1 MCRFSPEGYKKRF
14 SFPFP
19 QHLFCRRCAF
29 LPVVRKTLTVQKT
42 APKTDFSS
50 VSLRRNSIPRYHSNW
65 SVAIADPLIRL
76 KQALRLY
83 AAARGGLIGLSPFNS
98 KLGSDWSYE
107 TPRTGSQRPPAL
119 CSGVFRPSSSQPL
132 SCNYYTTPEEDCQ

>member
-19 QHLFCRRCAF
+19 QHRFCRRRAF

-76 KQALRLY
+76 RQALRLY
-83 AAARGGLIGLSPFNS
+83 AAERGGLIG
-98 KLGSDWSYE
+98 
-107 TPRTGSQRPPAL
+107 
-119 CSGVFRPSSSQPL
+119 FRRSTPSSEAIGHMELPAPVHSVHRL
-132 SCNYYTTPEEDCQ
+132 SVV